1 MDFSNENL
9 LATSGIIAL
18 LCALVAWQQRGSANQ
33 VSVWLGWSALSLEML
48 AGAMAIYW
56 SVQNG
61 IGLLSFIFVFGFVGL
76 AMSKATIVTALAK
89 ALNDTNYAALVVSVI
104 TLLGAYSI
112 VYLAGSFHGGIESA
126 SKAATEATASA
137 PIRALDAQLAAARD
151 KQSGLA
157 VFADS
162 GRAAS
167 EAAKATQ
174 LNSQLDAARAALSRC
189 PANYLTKCIR
199 PNQARIDRLES
210 QLSGLTYFSGNA
222 QYSGTKQLIADLESE
237 RSTLLSGGGIANE
250 SGHGADDAMI
260 AWILNVSVE
269 KARDLKWLVFVLA
282 FDILS
287 LLFRLSG
294 ELVSKGLPSS
304 TLLTRQFKVLLEGG
318 HDPMQAAH
326 LLATVQGI
334 QTLPNKEQ
342 ANRFNDAATGTDK
355 TAAQVLPE
363 ATMGDH
369 SEAHADTTRG
379 RSKAITEEL
388 EKHYQEWSGLVK
400 SEQMKC
406 SQDPAKKFI
415 LNRLSR
421 GRKKHAITPLG
432 AVEIHKEW
440 LARGEGDGYLR
451 PYVGK
456 LNKSHELVPE
466 SERGKTQP
474 VSQLV

>member
-18 LCALVAWQQRGSANQ
+18 LCALVAWQQRGNANE

-76 AMSKATIVTALAK
+76 AMSKATIVTALSK
-89 ALNDTNYAALVVSVI
+89 ALNDTNYAALVVSAI

-126 SKAATEATASA
+126 GKAATEATASA
-137 PIRALDAQLAAARD
+137 PIRALDAQLAIAWD

-157 VFADS
+157 AFADS

-167 EAAKATQ
+167 EEVKATQ
-174 LNSQLDAARAALSRC
+174 LNSQLTAARTALSRC

-199 PNQARIDRLES
+199 PNQAKIDRLEM
-210 QLSGLTYFSGNA
+210 QLSELTYYSGNTE
-222 QYSGTKQLIADLESE
+222 YSGTKQLIADLESQ
-237 RSTLLSGGGIANE
+237 RAALLSTGGIANE

-269 KARDLKWLVFVLA
+269 KARDLKWLIFVLA

-304 TLLTRQFKVLLEGG
+304 RLLTRQFKVLLDGG

-326 LLATVQGI
+326 MLATVQGI
-334 QTLPNKEQ
+334 KTLPHGVQE
-342 ANRFNDAATGTDK
+342 NRVSEHSTDTDN
-355 TAAQVLPE
+355 TAQLPSE
-363 ATMGDH
+363 DNN
-369 SEAHADTTRG
+369 SEALPDTTRG
-379 RSKAITEEL
+379 RSQAITEDL
-388 EKHYQEWSGLVK
+388 EKHYQEWSELVK
-400 SEQMKC
+400 SGQMKC

-440 LARGEGDGYLR
+440 LVKGEVDGYLQ
-451 PYVGK
+451 PYIGK
-456 LNKSHELVPE
+456 LNKSHELVLNYE
-466 SERGKTQP
+466 ENEIRST
-474 VSQLV
+474 

>member
-89 ALNDTNYAALVVSVI
+89 ALNDTNYAALVVSII

-157 VFADS
+157 AFADS

-167 EAAKATQ
+167 EAVKATQ
-174 LNSQLDAARAALSRC
+174 LNSQLTAARTALSRC

-199 PNQARIDRLES
+199 PNQAKIDRLES
-210 QLSGLTYFSGNA
+210 QLSGLTYYSGNTE
-222 QYSGTKQLIADLESE
+222 YSGTKQLIADLESQ
-237 RSTLLSGGGIANE
+237 RAALLSGGGIANE

-269 KARDLKWLVFVLA
+269 KARDLKWLIFVLA

-304 TLLTRQFKVLLEGG
+304 RLLTRQFKVLLDGG

-326 LLATVQGI
+326 MLAAVQGI
-334 QTLPNKEQ
+334 KTLPHEVQ
-342 ANRFNDAATGTDK
+342 ENRVSGHSADTDN
-355 TAAQVLPE
+355 TTPLPPE
-363 ATMGDH
+363 DNN
-369 SEAHADTTRG
+369 SEALTDTTRG
-379 RSKAITEEL
+379 RSKAITEDL
-388 EKHYQEWSGLVK
+388 EQHYQEWAELVK
-400 SEQMKC
+400 SGQMKC

-440 LARGEGDGYLR
+440 LVRGEVDGYLK

-456 LNKSHELVPE
+456 LNKSHELVLNYE
-466 SERGKTQP
+466 GNEIRSA
-474 VSQLV
+474 

>member
-157 VFADS
+157 TFADS

-167 EAAKATQ
+167 EAAKVTQ
-174 LNSQLDAARAALSRC
+174 LNNQLADTRTALSRC

-199 PNQARIDRLES
+199 PNQAKIDRLES
-210 QLSGLTYFSGNA
+210 QLSGLTYYSGNA
-222 QYSGTKQLIADLESE
+222 EYSGIKQLIADLESE
-237 RSTLLSGGGIANE
+237 RAALLSGGGIANE

-260 AWILNVSVE
+260 AWILNVSIE
-269 KARDLKWLVFVLA
+269 KARDLKWLIFVLA

-294 ELVSKGLPSS
+294 ELVAKGLPSS
-304 TLLTRQFKVLLEGG
+304 TLLTRQFKVLLDGG

-326 LLATVQGI
+326 LLATVQGM
-334 QTLPNKEQ
+334 QALPN
-342 ANRFNDAATGTDK
+342 TL
-355 TAAQVLPE
+355 AQVPPE
-363 ATMGDH
+363 ATTDNH

-379 RSKAITEEL
+379 RSEAITEEL
-388 EKHYQEWSGLVK
+388 EKHYQEWSELVR

-466 SERGKTQP
+466 SERGNRQ
-474 VSQLV
+474 